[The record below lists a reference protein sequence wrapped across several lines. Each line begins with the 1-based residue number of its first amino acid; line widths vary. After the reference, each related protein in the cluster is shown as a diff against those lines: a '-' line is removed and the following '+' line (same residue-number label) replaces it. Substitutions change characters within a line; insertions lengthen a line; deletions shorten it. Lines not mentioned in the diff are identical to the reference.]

1 MSKYS
6 IRQGETAVRNTDRPS
21 HPPSWI
27 YRVLPAGGLLTGFS
41 ADVLLSSGRIDLLAF
56 PVLSLLLWNLAIYVL
71 TPLKRFRPRREGR
84 ELHEFVPWLARLC
97 NKLFE
102 KLHAGGSEALDDLQ
116 TRDLSHSILLSRIRA
131 SVHLSAVTTTVGLMI
146 GMYLQGVA
154 LEYRAGWSSTFLE
167 ADTLRI
173 ILVLILGP
181 AAWIT
186 GIGIPN
192 VEALRS
198 LAWSAGTDGEIATN
212 WIHLYAVTCILVV
225 VLPRLMLT
233 LWSLGTARRR
243 ERELQTIS
251 SNVEKHPAPNMSSPH
266 FERICIIPFNH
277 LDVSKCRSKCRCM
290 FDGMIDDRQSVP
302 YEKIDEYFDVFK
314 PNESSDLYVA
324 AFDLS
329 ATPEAEVHGRMID
342 RLKQAA
348 GPCETRVCLD
358 TNAYAER
365 FAGYPERVG
374 ERKKS
379 WSDFLAPYGVTPIF
393 TGEEV

>member
-1 MSKYS
+1 MSKHS
-6 IRQGETAVRNTDRPS
+6 IRQGETAVRNTDWPS

-41 ADVLLSSGRIDLLAF
+41 ADVLLSSGRIDLIAF

-71 TPLKRFRPRREGR
+71 TFLKRFRPRREGR
-84 ELHEFVPWLARLC
+84 ELHEFVSWLARLC
-97 NKLFE
+97 NKSFE
-102 KLHAGGSEALDDLQ
+102 KLHAGGSEALDDPR

-154 LEYRAGWSSTFLE
+154 FEYRAGWSSTFLE

-181 AAWIT
+181 AAWMT
-186 GIGIPN
+186 GIEIPN

-212 WIHLYAVTCILVV
+212 WIHLYAVTCILVI
-225 VLPRLMLT
+225 VLPRLMMT

-243 ERELQTIS
+243 ERELQAVS
-251 SNVEKHPAPNMSSPH
+251 SNVEEHPTPNISPQH
-266 FERICIIPFNH
+266 FERICVIPFNY
-277 LDVSKCRSKCRCM
+277 LDVSRCRRM
-290 FDGMIDDRQSVP
+290 FDGVIDDRQSVP
-302 YEKIDEYFDVFK
+302 YEKIDEYFDMFK
-314 PNESSDLYVA
+314 PNEDSALYVA

-348 GPCETRVCLD
+348 GTCETKVCLD

-365 FAGYPERVG
+365 FAGYPERVE
-374 ERKKS
+374 ERKES
-379 WSDFLAPYGVTPIF
+379 WSDFLAPYGVTPVF

>member
-1 MSKYS
+1 MRKYS
-6 IRQGETAVRNTDRPS
+6 IRQGETAVRKTAWPS

-71 TPLKRFRPRREGR
+71 TLLKRFRPRREGR
-84 ELHEFVPWLARLC
+84 ELHEFVSWLARLC
-97 NKLFE
+97 NKSFE
-102 KLHAGGSEALDDLQ
+102 KLHAGGSEALDDPR
-116 TRDLSHSILLSRIRA
+116 TRDLSYSILLSRIRA
-131 SVHLSAVTTTVGLMI
+131 SVHLAAVTTTVGLMI

-154 LEYRAGWSSTFLE
+154 FEYRAGWSSTFLE

-181 AAWIT
+181 AAWMT

-198 LAWSAGTDGEIATN
+198 LAWSAGMDGEIATN
-212 WIHLYAVTCILVV
+212 WIHLYAVTCVLVV
-225 VLPRLMLT
+225 VLPRLMLA

-243 ERELQTIS
+243 ERELRAVS
-251 SNVEKHPAPNMSSPH
+251 SNVEKHPTPNRSPLH
-266 FERICIIPFNH
+266 FERICVIPFNH
-277 LDVSKCRSKCRCM
+277 LDVSRCRRM
-290 FDGMIDDRQSVP
+290 FDGVIDDRQSVP
-302 YEKIDEYFDVFK
+302 YEKIDEYFDMFK
-314 PNESSDLYVA
+314 PNESPALYVA
-324 AFDLS
+324 AFDLA

-342 RLKQAA
+342 RLKQVA
-348 GPCETRVCLD
+348 GPCETKVCLD
-358 TNAYAER
+358 TEAYTER
-365 FAGYPERVG
+365 FAVYPERVR

-379 WSDFLAPYGVTPIF
+379 WSDFLAHYKVTPIF
-393 TGEEV
+393 TGEEA

>member
-1 MSKYS
+1 MSKRS
-6 IRQGETAVRNTDRPS
+6 IRQGETDVRKTVWPS
-21 HPPSWI
+21 HSPSWI

-41 ADVLLSSGRIDLLAF
+41 ADVLLSSGRIDLLSF
-56 PVLSLLLWNLAIYVL
+56 PVLSLLLWNLTIYVL
-71 TPLKRFRPRREGR
+71 TLLKRLRSRREGR
-84 ELHEFVPWLARLC
+84 ELHEFVSWLAGLC
-97 NKLFE
+97 NKSFE
-102 KLHAGGSEALDDLQ
+102 KLHAGGSEVLNDPR
-116 TRDLSHSILLSRIRA
+116 TRGLSHLILLSRIRA

-154 LEYRAGWSSTFLE
+154 FEYRAGWSSTFLE

-192 VEALRS
+192 VEVLRS
-198 LAWSAGTDGEIATN
+198 LAWSAGTDGEIATD

-225 VLPRLMLT
+225 VLPRLILT

-243 ERELQTIS
+243 EWELQAVA
-251 SNVEKHPAPNMSSPH
+251 SNVEEYPTPNMSSPH
-266 FERICIIPFNH
+266 FERICVIPFNH
-277 LDVSKCRSKCRCM
+277 LDVSRCRRM
-290 FDGMIDDRQSVP
+290 FDGVIDDRQSVP
-302 YEKIDEYFDVFK
+302 YEKIDEYFDMFK
-314 PNESSDLYVA
+314 PNEISALYVA
-324 AFDLS
+324 AFDLA
-329 ATPEAEVHGRMID
+329 ATPEAEVHGRVID

-348 GPCETRVCLD
+348 GTCEIKVCLD

-379 WSDFLAPYGVTPIF
+379 WSDFLAPYGVTPVF
-393 TGEEV
+393 TGEAV

>member
-1 MSKYS
+1 MSKRS
-6 IRQGETAVRNTDRPS
+6 IRQGETDVRKTVWPS

-41 ADVLLSSGRIDLLAF
+41 ADVLLSSGRIDLLSF

-71 TPLKRFRPRREGR
+71 TLLKRLRSRREGR
-84 ELHEFVPWLARLC
+84 ELHEFVSWLAGLC
-97 NKLFE
+97 NKSFE
-102 KLHAGGSEALDDLQ
+102 KLHAGGSEVLDDPR
-116 TRDLSHSILLSRIRA
+116 TRGLSHLILLSRIRA

-154 LEYRAGWSSTFLE
+154 FEYRAGWSSTFLE

-173 ILVLILGP
+173 MLVLILGP

-192 VEALRS
+192 VEVLRS
-198 LAWSAGTDGEIATN
+198 LAWSAGTDGEIATA

-225 VLPRLMLT
+225 VLPRLILT

-243 ERELQTIS
+243 EWELQAVA
-251 SNVEKHPAPNMSSPH
+251 SNVEEYPTPNMSPPH
-266 FERICIIPFNH
+266 FERICVIPFNH
-277 LDVSKCRSKCRCM
+277 LDVSRCRRM
-290 FDGMIDDRQSVP
+290 FDGVIDDRQSVP
-302 YEKIDEYFDVFK
+302 YEKIDEYFDMFK
-314 PNESSDLYVA
+314 PNESSALYVA
-324 AFDLS
+324 AFDLA
-329 ATPEAEVHGRMID
+329 ATPEAEVHGRVID

-348 GPCETRVCLD
+348 GTCETKVCLD

-379 WSDFLAPYGVTPIF
+379 WSDFLASYGVTPVF
-393 TGEEV
+393 TGEAV